1 VNSREHLQTDD
12 DYDFDFIELCRVVW
26 AQKRLVAATSTIG
39 ALVALV
45 LAIIA
50 IPSFRADVV
59 VTIVEDNHMGGG
71 LQSLASQFGGLASL
85 AGVGLG
91 TGGPEREH
99 QAVLESRHLI
109 EEFVKRNG
117 VQALLQR
124 KANQPP
130 SLWITVEKFKKNVVK
145 IDEEKLK
152 GTTTVSIEWPDPVI
166 AARWANAFV
175 ALANELVRTKARE
188 DAGRNVDYLNQQVAK
203 TNVVELQRVM
213 YNLIESETKT
223 LMLANARS
231 EYAFTVVDPAAV
243 PEVRVS
249 PKRTLMV
256 ATGLAI
262 GLLIGVFIAWIRNK
276 IDRKRTV
283 ARDRLP

>member
-1 VNSREHLQTDD
+1 VNSRKHLQTDD

-26 AQKRLVAATSTIG
+26 AQSLLVTTISAIG
-39 ALVALV
+39 VLIALV
-45 LAIIA
+45 LAITA
-50 IPSFRADVV
+50 IPKYRAAVV
-59 VTIVEDNHMGGG
+59 VTIVEDQNIGGAH
-71 LQSLASQFGGLASL
+71 SLASQFGGLASL
-85 AGVGLG
+85 AGVSLG
-91 TGGPEREH
+91 TGGQEREN

-109 EEFVKRNG
+109 EEFVKTNG
-117 VQALLQR
+117 VLQAMQGEA
-124 KANQPP
+124 KQPP
-130 SLWITVEKFKKNVVK
+130 HLWIAVEKFKSNALK
-145 IDEEKLK
+145 ITEEKLK
-152 GTTTVSIEWPDPVI
+152 GTTTVSIEWTDPVI

-175 ALANELVRTKARE
+175 ALANELVRAKAR
-188 DAGRNVDYLNQQVAK
+188 DDSSRNIDYLNQQVAK

-276 IDRKRTV
+276 IDRKRAV
-283 ARDRLP
+283 ARG

>member
-1 VNSREHLQTDD
+1 VNSSKHVHTDE
-12 DYDFDFIELCRVVW
+12 DYEFDIVDLCRVAW
-26 AQKRLVAATSTIG
+26 AHKYLVAATSFVG
-39 ALVALV
+39 ALIALV
-45 LAIIA
+45 FALTA
-50 IPSFRADVV
+50 IPSYRAEVV
-59 VTIVEDNHMGGG
+59 VTLVEDTSLGGG
-71 LQSLASQFGGLASL
+71 QSIASQLGGLASL
-85 AGVGLG
+85 AGVNVG

-99 QAVLESRHLI
+99 QAVLVSRHLV

-117 VQALLQR
+117 VLVLLQR
-124 KANQPP
+124 QAPQPP
-130 SLWITVEKFKKNVVK
+130 RLWIAVEKFKRNVLK
-145 IDEEKLK
+145 IDEDKIK

-188 DAGRNVDYLNQQVAK
+188 DSSRNIDYLNEQVAK
-203 TNVVELQRVM
+203 TNVLELQRVM

-223 LMLANARS
+223 LMLANARL
-231 EYAFTVVDPAAV
+231 EYAFTVVDPAVV

-262 GLLIGVFIAWIRNK
+262 GLVVGVLTAWLRNK
-276 IDRKRTV
+276 FVRKSAV
-283 ARDRLP
+283 AGH

>member
-1 VNSREHLQTDD
+1 MTSRKHLQNDD
-12 DYDFDFIELCRVVW
+12 DYDFDFIDLCRAVW

-39 ALVALV
+39 VVVAV
-45 LAIIA
+45 ILAITA
-50 IPSFRADVV
+50 IPSYRADVV
-59 VTIVEDNHMGGG
+59 VTIVEDTNIGGAH
-71 LQSLASQFGGLASL
+71 SLASQFGGLASL
-85 AGVGLG
+85 TGVSLG

-99 QAVLESRHLI
+99 QAVLESRHLV

-117 VQALLQR
+117 VLPLLQR
-124 KANQPP
+124 KANEPP
-130 SLWITVEKFKKNVVK
+130 HLWIAVEKFKKNVLK
-145 IDEEKLK
+145 IEEEKLK
-152 GTTTVSIEWPDPVI
+152 GTTTISMEWPDPAI
-166 AARWANAFV
+166 AARWANAFI
-175 ALANELVRTKARE
+175 ALANELVRTRARE
-188 DAGRNVDYLNQQVAK
+188 DSSRNIEYLNQQVAK

-256 ATGLAI
+256 ATGFAI

-276 IDRKRTV
+276 IDRKRASPEV
-283 ARDRLP
+283 RVP

>member
-1 VNSREHLQTDD
+1 VNSQRHLQTDYD
-12 DYDFDFIELCRVVW
+12 NDFDFIDLCRVVW
-26 AQKRLVAATSTIG
+26 AQKRLVAATTGIG
-39 ALVALV
+39 VLIALV
-45 LAIIA
+45 LAITA
-50 IPSFRADVV
+50 VPSYRAEVV
-59 VTIVEDNHMGGG
+59 VTIVEDSSIGGAH
-71 LQSLASQFGGLASL
+71 SLASQFGGLASI
-85 AGVGLG
+85 AGVNLG

-109 EEFVKRNG
+109 EEFVKTNG
-117 VQALLQR
+117 VLQALQR
-124 KANQPP
+124 DAKQPP
-130 SLWITVEKFKKNVVK
+130 RVWLAVEKFRRNTLK
-145 IDEEKLK
+145 ITEEKLK
-152 GTTTVSIEWPDPVI
+152 GTTTVSIEWTDPAI

-188 DAGRNVDYLNQQVAK
+188 DSSRNIDYLNQQVAK

-249 PKRTLMV
+249 PRRTLMV
-256 ATGLAI
+256 ATGLVI
-262 GLLIGVFIAWIRNK
+262 GLLVGVFIAWLRNK
-276 IDRKRTV
+276 FDRKR
-283 ARDRLP
+283 ALDRD